1 MSKNKDVRRGIVL
14 YLDGKRV
21 ENNVKSI
28 KAEVQ
33 RLTRELNKMTIGSK
47 EYNDQMEKIR
57 RLNGILREHKAEL
70 AGVEQQVQRNK
81 LSIGSLV
88 DGFNRFGGIVV
99 AAVGA
104 LTGVT
109 LALRSFREER
119 NKLQESQAGLQA
131 LTGLDDASIQWLTRQ
146 AKQLSTTM
154 TREGLRVRAAAGE
167 ILDAYMLVGSAKPE
181 LLANKEA
188 LAAVTEEAMRLQAAA
203 KDITLAQAVDSL
215 TLSLN
220 QYGAAADE
228 AARYAN
234 VLAAG
239 SKAGAANIASQAKA
253 IRTAGTAAS
262 SANVSIEQT
271 VGLIETLAY
280 KGIKDEV
287 AGTGLKKFFLTLQTG
302 ARDTNPAIVGLD
314 QALQNLQQKNLNAA
328 AIKKMFGEEGYNV
341 ASVIL
346 QNLPLV
352 QQYTEAVNG
361 TSVALE
367 QAAINSDTAAAR
379 LAQAKNKMKVAM
391 TELGERLDGVYTVS
405 TNLATYLVK
414 ILPTLIDWF
423 REWGGTVLWLGTVV
437 VGFTTYTRLAAAATS
452 AYTAVLTACRAV
464 TLAYGAAV
472 SIVTGNTLKQIG
484 LMRQLLTLM
493 GKHRIALQTL
503 RAATYLYSATVNVLH
518 GRIDMAAKSMRGFFA
533 VLTRHPFG
541 LLAAAVVAAVTA
553 SYHLTQRTK
562 EYYDL
567 RKVGEKISRRAQEDT
582 AAENE
587 RIGRLTT
594 VMRDSTRSIGER
606 RRAIDQLREIV
617 PDYHAEL
624 TDEGR
629 LINDN
634 TEALDRYNRAIE
646 VNAELKA
653 VTAELDRHRIN
664 LLQLEERQRKL
675 QSEKSLMGSMARM
688 DVADKLKQEQQI
700 VDELTQRYKDLVAQK
715 YKIEH
720 PSASPAPSTDPN
732 KNPTS
737 GTETEEERKKRVN
750 RELERIET
758 EHMQQQTHL
767 QRLYLEGQIESAE
780 EYDALLLSLEQQTLD
795 KKLAVA
801 GLEPHRREELQVKM
815 LEALKKFKEDCRRQ
829 EEQAARKKEQLD
841 KKESDKRI
849 TQLDR
854 EYKLAISKAT
864 SKHYTEYTSEK
875 VYLDELRAIR
885 QKYYSDVLADAAISE
900 EKKKN
905 IEVQKQ
911 QESLEIEKS
920 LYDKKTEE
928 FRKMK
933 DNVVDIA
940 TQLGQSM
947 AEVFTDEEANFKSF
961 MSNVVKIIIDTLEKQ
976 LIAEQAA
983 AIASVTIN
991 DIKTK
996 GLAGIATAAAKIAL
1010 ITAAFETAKGILGNF
1025 YTGGYTPSGRW
1036 DEPQGVVHS
1045 NEFVAN
1051 RFAVANPA
1059 VRPVLDL
1066 IDQAQRRGTISHLT
1080 ADDIAAVAP
1089 GRTAERRS
1097 SVTPPPTPPAT
1108 PGTDTE
1114 VKAVIRQLQA
1124 TVSRLNSRL
1133 DEPFLTQNVISGRS
1147 GLYKKLEEYQQL
1159 LTNKSRQP

>member
-57 RLNGILREHKAEL
+57 RLNGILREHRSEL

-99 AAVGA
+99 AAIGA

-154 TREGLRVRAAAGE
+154 TREGLRVRAAASE

-220 QYGAAADE
+220 QYGAAAAE

-314 QALQNLQQKNLNAA
+314 QALQNLQQKNLTAA
-328 AIKKMFGEEGYNV
+328 QVKKLFGEEGYNV

-352 QQYTEAVNG
+352 RQYTEDVTG
-361 TSVALE
+361 TSVAME
-367 QAAINSDTAAAR
+367 QAAINSDTAAAK
-379 LAQAKNKMKVAM
+379 LTQAKNKMKVAM

-472 SIVTGNTLKQIG
+472 SIVKGYTITHITQ
-484 LMRQLLTLM
+484 MRQLLTLM
-493 GKHRIALQTL
+493 GRHRIALQTL

-518 GRIDMAAKSMRGFFA
+518 GRIDMASKSMRGFFA
-533 VLTRHPFG
+533 VLTSHPFG

-553 SYHLTQRTK
+553 GYHLTQRTK

-587 RIGRLTT
+587 RMGRLVTT
-594 VMRDSTRSIGER
+594 LRDNTRSLGER
-606 RRAIDQLREIV
+606 RRALDQLREIV

-634 TEALDRYNRAIE
+634 TEALDRYNQAIE
-646 VNAELKA
+646 VNAELKS

-675 QSEKSLMGSMARM
+675 QNEKSLMGSMTRM

-700 VDELTQRYKDLVAQK
+700 VDELTQRYRDLVAQK
-715 YKIEH
+715 YKIDH
-720 PSASPAPSTDPN
+720 PTASQATSTNLKKQPA
-732 KNPTS
+732 TS
-737 GTETEEERKKRVN
+737 GETEEERKKRVN
-750 RELERIET
+750 RKLERIET

-815 LEALKKFKEDCRRQ
+815 LEALKKFKEDCQRQ
-829 EEQAARKKEQLD
+829 EEQAARKKEHLD
-841 KKESDKRI
+841 KKESQRAVDVHTRRYQEQSYLLAKQHYQQNSSEEEYRRQQADLQQSYYN
-849 TQLDR
+849 QL
-854 EYKLAISKAT
+854 
-864 SKHYTEYTSEK
+864 
-875 VYLDELRAIR
+875 
-885 QKYYSDVLADAAISE
+885 LADTAVSE
-900 EKKKN
+900 EKKNEIRQKLREADLQHLEETSRREVEQQKQTFQALSSFAQEFGTELSGFLTDTETSVGDFLKN
-905 IEVQKQ
+905 ILKMMLDA
-911 QESLEIEKS
+911 LEKMVVMAV
-920 LYDKKTEE
+920 TE
-928 FRKMK
+928 RTVK
-933 DNVVDIA
+933 NIA
-940 TQLGQSM
+940 TL
-947 AEVFTDEEANFKSF
+947 
-961 MSNVVKIIIDTLEKQ
+961 
-976 LIAEQAA
+976 
-983 AIASVTIN
+983 
-991 DIKTK
+991 
-996 GLAGIATAAAKIAL
+996 GLAGIAKAAAEIAL
-1010 ITAAFETAKGILGNF
+1010 ITAAFETAKAAVGNF

-1089 GRTAERRS
+1089 GRSADRSRPVVITPSQPER
-1097 SVTPPPTPPAT
+1097 PAT
-1108 PGTDTE
+1108 DPE

-1133 DEPFLTQNVISGRS
+1133 DEPFLTQNVISGRG

-1159 LTNKSRQP
+1159 LHNKSRQP

>member
-21 ENNVKSI
+21 ENNVRSI

-33 RLTRELNKMTIGSK
+33 RLTRELNKMTVGSK
-47 EYNDQMEKIR
+47 EYYDQMAKIQ
-57 RLNGILREHKAEL
+57 RLNAILREHKTEL
-70 AGVEQQVQRNK
+70 SGVEKQVERNRLTVGK
-81 LSIGSLV
+81 AV
-88 DGFNRFGGIVV
+88 DWFNRFGGVIVTV
-99 AAVGA
+99 IGA

-109 LALRSFREER
+109 LAIRSFREER
-119 NKLQESQAGLQA
+119 NKLQESQAGLKA
-131 LTGLDDASIQWLTRQ
+131 LTGLDDDAIQWLTTQ
-146 AKQLSTTM
+146 AKLLSTTM
-154 TREGLRVRAAAGE
+154 TREGLRVRAAANE

-220 QYGAAADE
+220 QYGAAADQ
-228 AARYAN
+228 AGRYAN

-262 SANVSIEQT
+262 GANVSIEQT

-314 QALQNLQQKNLNAA
+314 QALQNLQQKNLSAA
-328 AIKKMFGEEGYNV
+328 QVKKLFGEESYNV
-341 ASVIL
+341 ASIIL

-352 QQYTEAVNG
+352 RQYTEAVTG

-437 VGFTTYTRLAAAATS
+437 VGFTSYTRLAAAATA
-452 AYTAVLTACRAV
+452 AYQGVLTACRTV
-464 TLAYGAAV
+464 MLAYGAAV
-472 SIVTGNTLKQIG
+472 SIVKGYTITHITQT
-484 LMRQLLTLM
+484 RRLLTLM
-493 GKHRIALQTL
+493 GSHRIALQTL
-503 RAATYLYSATVNVLH
+503 RAATYLYSAALFTLQ

-541 LLAAAVVAAVTA
+541 LLAAAIVAAVTA
-553 SYHLTQRTK
+553 SYRLTQRTK

-567 RKVGEKISRRAQEDT
+567 RKVNEGISRKTQADIT
-582 AAENE
+582 AENE
-587 RIGRLTT
+587 RMGQLTT
-594 VMRDSTRSIGER
+594 VLRDNSRSLGER
-606 RRAIDQLREIV
+606 RRALDQLREIV
-617 PDYHAEL
+617 PDYHGEL

-634 TEALDRYNRAIE
+634 TDALDRYNRAIA

-664 LLQLEERQRKL
+664 LLQLEERQRRA
-675 QSEKSLMGSMARM
+675 QSDRSLMGSMARM

-720 PSASPAPSTDPN
+720 PAASPAPTTPPLKHPTGETD
-732 KNPTS
+732 
-737 GTETEEERKKRVN
+737 EERKKRVN
-750 RELERIET
+750 RELERIDT

-801 GLEPHRREELQVKM
+801 GLEPKKREELQVKM
-815 LEALKKFKEDCRRQ
+815 LEALKKFKEDCERQ
-829 EEQAARKKEQLD
+829 EQQAAKKREQQA
-841 KKESDKRI
+841 KKESDRAMELH
-849 TQLDR
+849 TRRYQEQSYELTRQHLRDMTSDE
-854 EYKLAISKAT
+854 EY
-864 SKHYTEYTSEK
+864 
-875 VYLDELRAIR
+875 RR
-885 QKYYSDVLADAAISE
+885 QQTALQQQYYADLLADTSISE
-900 EKKKN
+900 EKKN
-905 IEVQKQ
+905 EIRQKMREADLQ
-911 QESLEIEKS
+911 QLEETNRREIEKQKQTFQTLS
-920 LYDKKTEE
+920 SFAQEFGAEMAGFLTDTETSVGD
-928 FRKMK
+928 FLK
-933 DNVVDIA
+933 NIL
-940 TQLGQSM
+940 QLM
-947 AEVFTDEEANFKSF
+947 
-961 MSNVVKIIIDTLEKQ
+961 IDALEKMVVMA
-976 LIAEQAA
+976 ITERTVKN
-983 AIASVTIN
+983 IASL
-991 DIKTK
+991 
-996 GLAGIATAAAKIAL
+996 GMAGIAKAAAEIAL
-1010 ITAAFETAKGILGNF
+1010 ITAAFETAKAAVGNF

-1051 RFAVANPA
+1051 RYAVANPA

-1066 IDQAQRRGTISHLT
+1066 IDRAQRQGSISRLT
-1080 ADDIAAVAP
+1080 TDDIAAVATGGGSSRQTP
-1089 GRTAERRS
+1089 VIISQPSPTA
-1097 SVTPPPTPPAT
+1097 TPAT
-1108 PGTDTE
+1108 DPE
-1114 VKAVIRQLQA
+1114 VKAALRRLESTI
-1124 TVSRLNSRL
+1124 SRLNSRL
-1133 DEPFLTQNVISGRS
+1133 DEPFEALNVISGRR
-1147 GLYKKLEEYQQL
+1147 GLYNKIQDYHTL
-1159 LTNKSRQP
+1159 LRNKSRQS

>member
-88 DGFNRFGGIVV
+88 DEFNRFGGIVV
-99 AAVGA
+99 AALGA

-154 TREGLRVRAAAGE
+154 TREGLRVRAAASE

-220 QYGAAADE
+220 QYGAAADQ
-228 AARYAN
+228 AGRYAN

-314 QALQNLQQKNLNAA
+314 QALQNLQKKNLNAA

-352 QQYTEAVNG
+352 QQYTEAVTG

-391 TELGERLDGVYTVS
+391 TELGERMDGVYTVS

-472 SIVTGNTLKQIG
+472 SIVKGYTITHITQ
-484 LMRQLLTLM
+484 MRQLLTLM

-503 RAATYLYSATVNVLH
+503 RAATYLYSATLYTLQ
-518 GRIDMAAKSMRGFFA
+518 GRIDMATKSMRGFFA
-533 VLTRHPFG
+533 VLTSHPFG
-541 LLAAAVVAAVTA
+541 LLEAAVVAAVTA

-624 TDEGR
+624 TDEGQ

-664 LLQLEERQRKL
+664 LLQLEERQRKA
-675 QSEKSLMGSMARM
+675 QDDKSIMSSMARM
-688 DVADKLKQEQQI
+688 DMADKLKQERQI
-700 VDELTQRYKDLVAQK
+700 VDELTQRYKDLVAQR
-715 YKIEH
+715 YNIEH
-720 PSASPAPSTDPN
+720 PTASPAPSTDPN
-732 KNPTS
+732 KNSTS

-801 GLEPHRREELQVKM
+801 GLEPHRREDLQVKM
-815 LEALKKFKEDCRRQ
+815 LEALKKFKEDCQRQ

-841 KKESDKRI
+841 KKES
-849 TQLDR
+849 Q
-854 EYKLAISKAT
+854 
-864 SKHYTEYTSEK
+864 
-875 VYLDELRAIR
+875 RAIDVHTR
-885 QKYYSDVLADAAISE
+885 RYQDQSYLLAKQHYQQNSSEEEYRRKQADLQRSYYNQLLADTAVSE
-900 EKKKN
+900 EKKNEIRQKLREADLQQLEETNRREVDQQKQTFQALSAFAQDFGTELAGFLTDTETSVGDFLKSILKMMIDALEKMVVMAVTERTVKN
-905 IEVQKQ
+905 I
-911 QESLEIEKS
+911 
-920 LYDKKTEE
+920 
-928 FRKMK
+928 
-933 DNVVDIA
+933 A
-940 TQLGQSM
+940 TL
-947 AEVFTDEEANFKSF
+947 
-961 MSNVVKIIIDTLEKQ
+961 
-976 LIAEQAA
+976 
-983 AIASVTIN
+983 
-991 DIKTK
+991 
-996 GLAGIATAAAKIAL
+996 GLAGIAKAAAEIAL
-1010 ITAAFETAKGILGNF
+1010 ITAAFETAKAAVGNF

-1036 DEPQGVVHS
+1036 DEPKGVVHS

-1089 GRTAERRS
+1089 GRTAERRPS
-1097 SVTPPPTPPAT
+1097 SIPHPAPTATPAT
-1108 PGTDTE
+1108 DPE
-1114 VKAVIRQLQA
+1114 AKAVIRQLQA
-1124 TVSRLNSRL
+1124 TVSRLNNRL
-1133 DEPFLTQNVISGRS
+1133 DEPFLTLNVISGRG
-1147 GLYKKLEEYQQL
+1147 GLYKKLEEFKQL
-1159 LTNKSRQP
+1159 LNNKSRQP